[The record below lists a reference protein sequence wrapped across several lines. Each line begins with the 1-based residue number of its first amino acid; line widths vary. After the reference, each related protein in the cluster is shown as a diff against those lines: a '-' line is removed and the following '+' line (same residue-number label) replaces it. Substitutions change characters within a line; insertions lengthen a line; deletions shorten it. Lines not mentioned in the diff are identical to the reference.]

1 MLLYHLLLF
10 EYDVGKSIQ
19 TVVISN
25 FICPKKSPKTQNT
38 SVLAMEEPKSL
49 VSSLETWS
57 WL

>member
-10 EYDVGKSIQ
+10 KKDVGKSIP
-19 TVVISN
+19 TAVISN

-38 SVLAMEEPKSL
+38 NMLALVEPESL

-57 WL
+57 WF